1 MQDTLKR
8 DPEQEFGNVEYKSSL
23 VSKSQ
28 DRIQGI
34 ASQMRFRVDQGEG
47 EAIYVIGVSDDGSP
61 VGVSDEDFT
70 ESFNNLSLAAG
81 ENNYSVTNILTKTLK
96 NSNKICELLVREKN
110 DQKYIDIK
118 VAVAGTVDS
127 GKSSLLGVLTTGKND
142 DGRGSA
148 RLSIFNFKHEVSSG
162 RTSSIAHHIL
172 GFDDKGKI
180 VNYEGLHKRSWP
192 DIVKDSSKIISFYDL
207 CGHEKYF
214 KTTIRGLS
222 SSYPD
227 MALIL
232 VGGNMGVSRIT
243 YDHIFLCVSLK
254 IPFAIVVTKI
264 DICKNRQKVFLDTIQ
279 NINKLLNI
287 PGIKRIPYKI
297 SNKDDVIVCSK
308 NIHSESVVPLFYV
321 SNTTGQ
327 GIGFLKNFLNISSK
341 NPKNSKPVSEE
352 VEMHIDT
359 TFSVPGVGTVV
370 GGQLLSG
377 KIKVG
382 DKLFIGP
389 TENKYTSIQVKSI
402 HCKRVPMQEVKFG
415 SYVCIGLKK
424 VDRNTIRRGHVIIS
438 SSSNKIAATH
448 FTADITVL
456 KSHSTTI
463 KPGYEPVVHFGSMR
477 QSAKLIEIKNKI
489 NARKSENLPND
500 NILRTGDSAEC
511 TFRFTRH
518 SEYIKSG
525 TRILF
530 AEGKVKVIGEVK

>member
-1 MQDTLKR
+1 MQDTLR
-8 DPEQEFGNVEYKSSL
+8 REPEQEFGNVEYKSSL

-28 DRIQGI
+28 DRIQCI
-34 ASQMRFRVDQGEG
+34 ASQMRFRVDEGEG

-61 VGVSDEDFT
+61 VGVTDEDFT
-70 ESFNNLSLAAG
+70 ESFNNLSMAAR
-81 ENNYSVTNILTKTLK
+81 ENNYSITMLVTKTLK

-118 VAVAGTVDS
+118 VAVAGTVDA

-148 RLSIFNFKHEVSSG
+148 RLSIFNFRHEISSG

-172 GFDDKGKI
+172 GFDDTGKI

-214 KTTIRGLS
+214 RTTIRGLS

-232 VGGNMGVSRIT
+232 VGGNMGISRIT

-264 DICKNRQKVFLDTIQ
+264 DICKNRRKVFSDTIQ
-279 NINKLLNI
+279 NINKLLKM
-287 PGIKRIPYKI
+287 PGVRRIPYKI
-297 SNKDDVIVCSK
+297 SNKDDVIMCSK
-308 NIHSESVVPLFYV
+308 NIHSESVAPLFHV

-327 GIGFLKNFLNISSK
+327 GIGLLKQFLNLSSK
-341 NPKNSKPVSEE
+341 NPKNSKPVSNE

-382 DKLFIGP
+382 DKLLMGP
-389 TENKYTSIQVKSI
+389 TEKKYTSIQVRSI

-415 SYVCIGLKK
+415 SYVCLGLKK

-438 SSSNKIAATH
+438 SSSNKIAATN

-463 KPGYEPVVHFGSMR
+463 KLGYEPVVHFGSMR
-477 QSAKLIEIKNKI
+477 QSAKLVEIKNKV

-500 NILRTGDSAEC
+500 NILRTGDTAEC
-511 TFRFTRH
+511 TFRFTRRP
-518 SEYIKSG
+518 EYIKSG